1 MTMAQDTSVRTRRD
15 RWADWAVVGVLVLVL
30 LLGWAVMA
38 LAEGQRD
45 AYTNDTAGLS
55 VRYPKDW
62 LLKADETVAF
72 RAVDSHSGDFKTT
85 YEVRIQPVG
94 ASEATTPTLT
104 VVLNNAS
111 LARAQKATG
120 YRLFDVVEGKEIDGQ
135 PSMEAT
141 YVYVQEGSNL
151 FVQRMPVVVLGLDVA
166 VKRGDQAYVFTL
178 LAAEDAFDQAE
189 PAFRRFVG
197 SAEIR

>member
-1 MTMAQDTSVRTRRD
+1 MAPKPSVRTRRD
-15 RWADWAVVGVLVLVL
+15 RWADWAVVGVLALAL

-45 AYTNDTAGLS
+45 VLTNETVGLT
-55 VRYPKDW
+55 VRYPKAW
-62 LLKADETVAF
+62 LLNADETVAF
-72 RAVDSHSGDFKTT
+72 RAVDPHSGDFKTT
-85 YEVRIQPVG
+85 YEVHVQPVV
-94 ASEATTPTLT
+94 ASEETTPTLT

-120 YRLFDVVEGKEIDGQ
+120 YRLFDIVEGKEIDGQ

-141 YVYVQEGSNL
+141 YVYVQEGSDL
-151 FVQRMPVVVLGLDVA
+151 FVQRMPVIVLGMDVA

-189 PAFRRFVG
+189 ADFRKFVA
-197 SAEIR
+197 SAEIQ